1 MDDAAACAANSFAR
15 RDLTRLYAA
24 AVSAVAPAHLIGRAL
39 GGELEGA
46 EKVPVLVADAS
57 RIFLLAAG
65 KAALAIVPSLRVAGD
80 PEPQAGTSG
89 ASREAVRTIAAA
101 HPLPDGS
108 SQRAAEAAL

>member
-1 MDDAAACAANSFAR
+1 MGAALTHSGNSLAR
-15 RDLTRLYAA
+15 RDLTRIYAA

-65 KAALAIVPSLRVAGD
+65 KAALGMATELAARLRPKLHEALAIVPSLRVAGD

-89 ASREAVRTIAAA
+89 ASREAV
-101 HPLPDGS
+101 
-108 SQRAAEAAL
+108 